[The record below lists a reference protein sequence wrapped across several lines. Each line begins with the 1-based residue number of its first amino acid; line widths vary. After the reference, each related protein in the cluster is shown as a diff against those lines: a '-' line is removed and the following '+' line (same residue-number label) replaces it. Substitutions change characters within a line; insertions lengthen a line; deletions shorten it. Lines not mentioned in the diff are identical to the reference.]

1 MNNNVFVIVLAVG
14 LIALG
19 LLRRRLIGGGA
30 IASGRRIQE
39 LIDAGALVVDVRT
52 PEEFA
57 EGHAAGALNIPLDEI
72 VQRSDELGEP
82 SRQIVL
88 YCGTG
93 NRSGQAIARLRR
105 KGFRAMTNG
114 GGLDNMPR
122 A

>member
-1 MNNNVFVIVLAVG
+1 MNNNAFVIVLAVG

-19 LLRRRLIGGGA
+19 LLRRRLIGGAA
-30 IASGRRIQE
+30 IASSRRLRE
-39 LIDAGALVVDVRT
+39 LIDGGALVVDVRT

-57 EGHAAGALNIPLDEI
+57 EGHAEGALNIPLDVI
-72 VQRSDELGEP
+72 VQRSAELGDP
-82 SRQIVL
+82 AGQIIL
-88 YCGTG
+88 YCRTG

-105 KGFRAMTNG
+105 QGFQALTNG